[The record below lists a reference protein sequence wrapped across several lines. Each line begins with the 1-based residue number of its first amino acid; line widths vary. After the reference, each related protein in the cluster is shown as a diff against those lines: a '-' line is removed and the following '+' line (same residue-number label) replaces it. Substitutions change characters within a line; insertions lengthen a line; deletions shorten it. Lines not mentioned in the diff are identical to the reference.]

1 MGKRKENL
9 GVLKVNLGGVSI
21 RVVARRAR
29 GSQGCPCK
37 NCGFDAL
44 LRRRGGGCSPRECGR
59 YVRCMAHEREDGTSV
74 YFEEA

>member
-1 MGKRKENL
+1 M
-9 GVLKVNLGGVSI
+9 
-21 RVVARRAR
+21 ARRAR

-37 NCGFDAL
+37 NCVFDAL